1 MSMDPLETCIINWN
15 RTSCEAVRISQL
27 CFWAAQLGKQIRST
41 VNSSLNDSNW
51 VLSLAKN
58 VCLFFLLGVWKS
70 SFKAQ
75 SFGVVNHVFPAVR
88 HIPWCS
94 IHDKA
99 PALPSM
105 FQATLPGPTNLPR
118 IPALQGNLG
127 RKLPSFSHLQSSMDW
142 FKGPIAGTCF
152 FDSWELSLSKLPH
165 LGINLPFRTD
175 PCLLVVSSPIHPIL
189 GFVWICLQCLQ
200 SQQLSMFGWMPHGV
214 KNWSSANQGY
224 QWMVCNITVTL
235 PQTNMTTL
243 PRVGL
248 EHEFPLQDS
257 LFLGASL
264 IYWRILESM
273 PHL

>member
-15 RTSCEAVRISQL
+15 RTSCEAVRIPQL
-27 CFWAAQLGKQIRST
+27 CFWAAQLGKQIRIKII
-41 VNSSLNDSNW
+41 VQW
-51 VLSLAKN
+51 FKLSFVASEK
-58 VCLFFLLGVWKS
+58 CLIVFLLGWWKS

-75 SFGVVNHVFPAVR
+75 SFGVVNQVFPAVR

-99 PALPSM
+99 PALPSL

-142 FKGPIAGTCF
+142 FKGPIAGNCF
-152 FDSWELSLSKLPH
+152 FDLWELSVSKLPH
-165 LGINLPFRTD
+165 LGRKLPVWTD

-235 PQTNMTTL
+235 TSW
-243 PRVGL
+243 GL
-248 EHEFPLQDS
+248 EH
-257 LFLGASL
+257 
-264 IYWRILESM
+264 
-273 PHL
+273 

>member
-1 MSMDPLETCIINWN
+1 MFFLRFDTYP
-15 RTSCEAVRISQL
+15 
-27 CFWAAQLGKQIRST
+27 
-41 VNSSLNDSNW
+41 D
-51 VLSLAKN
+51 VLSMTK
-58 VCLFFLLGVWKS
+58 LLPY
-70 SFKAQ
+70 
-75 SFGVVNHVFPAVR
+75 HR
-88 HIPWCS
+88 CS
-94 IHDKA
+94 K
-99 PALPSM
+99 
-105 FQATLPGPTNLPR
+105 ATLPGPTNLPR

-224 QWMVCNITVTL
+224 QWMVCKYNSY
-235 PQTNMTTL
+235 PPPN
-243 PRVGL
+243 
-248 EHEFPLQDS
+248 
-257 LFLGASL
+257 
-264 IYWRILESM
+264 
-273 PHL
+273 